1 MAFKAITTLEQLE
14 ALDTNLC
21 VSGYRAGLDQQPDYT
36 QRDQA
41 YWHGYLNGCV
51 DGGHMQASAEQRQL
65 AAACIADPA
74 RSPFAA
80 LIRRQA

>member
-21 VSGYRAGLDQQPDYT
+21 VSGYRAGIDQQPDYT

-41 YWHGYLNGCV
+41 YWHGYLNGQV
-51 DGGHMQASAEQRQL
+51 DGKHMQISDQQREL
-65 AAACIADPA
+65 AHAVVH
-74 RSPFAA
+74 RVKVGG
-80 LIRRQA
+80 